1 MEKKFYT
8 AEELFNELLE
18 DKSYIRGTEGDIYFF
33 EDEVLKLYNY
43 AYEPKNEDS
52 IEDLSKLDSSF
63 LTVPKS
69 LVYVDSEYSGYFMQ
83 YAGYSLEFLLMDTRI
98 DFESRIMIAKR
109 LKEIALYLKQQGIA
123 HGDISL
129 SNIFKDGEHVR
140 LGDVNNIIIGSSTPR
155 LNSLARVWYRYY
167 LDYQMVDTLAVNYLT
182 YLLLNFKTED
192 LEYLARDLVF
202 TLPTLNTILNEEN
215 QVFDNEVCRDVKKLL
230 YTDYRECKNNMMNL
244 YLIDYLK

>member
-18 DKSYIRGTEGDIYFF
+18 DKSYIRGTEGYIYFLD
-33 EDEVLKLYNY
+33 DEVLKLYNY
-43 AYEPKNEDS
+43 TYEPKNEGS
-52 IEDLSKLDSSF
+52 IENLAKLDSSF

-69 LVYVDSEYSGYFMQ
+69 SVYIDSEFSGYFMQ
-83 YAGYSLEFLLMDTRI
+83 YAGYSLEYLLMDASL
-98 DFESRIMIAKR
+98 DFESRVKIAKR
-109 LKEIALYLKQQGIA
+109 LKEISLYLKQQGIA

-129 SNIFKDGEHVR
+129 SNIFKDEEHIR

-155 LNSLARVWYRYY
+155 LNSLARVWYSYY

-192 LEYLARDLVF
+192 LEYLSRNLVF
-202 TLPTLNTILNEEN
+202 TLPTLNTILSEEN
-215 QVFDNEVCRDVKKLL
+215 QVFDHEVCRDVKRLL
-230 YTDYRECKNNMMNL
+230 YTDYREYKNNMMNL